1 MQTAEQLFN
10 DSMRHTKAMIYY
22 QPAKAWI
29 WGGAKLTPDQVINE
43 LQQRGLTITR
53 RTLLNWEKAE
63 LIPAASRG
71 SHGQGG
77 GKWADYPTDTI
88 PEALTAHLLKDVFR
102 MTNAEIAQA
111 RADYAVQNYNWR
123 SVRWYDFRR
132 AFAEGY
138 NYPDVKAAAQTAYDD
153 GLFPLLIGQQFYD
166 WMIGE
171 ITKKGIQKRHAE

>member
-1 MQTAEQLFN
+1 MQAATQRFAENTSYNSRLCK
-10 DSMRHTKAMIYY
+10 SKTTRRGKVMGY
-22 QPAKAWI
+22 
-29 WGGAKLTPDQVINE
+29 KLTPDSVIE
-43 LQQRGLTITR
+43 QLEAKGLTIAR
-53 RTLLNWEKAE
+53 RTLLRWERAD
-63 LIPAASRG
+63 LIPKAKRG
-71 SHGQGG
+71 SYGQGG
-77 GKWADYPTDTI
+77 GKWADYPRDTI
-88 PEALTAHLLKDVFR
+88 PEALTAQLLKDVFR
-102 MTNAEIAQA
+102 MPNAEIAQA

>member
-71 SHGQGG
+71 SYGQGG
-77 GKWADYPTDTI
+77 GKWADYPRDTI
-88 PEALTAHLLKDVFR
+88 PEALTAQLLKDVFR
-102 MTNAEIAQA
+102 MPNAEIAQA